1 MAIFLTNICFNFI
14 TTSGCLAD
22 MVIVCRYGDSV
33 TSAHMPG
40 DGFRLRHDGV
50 KMKIKSLLQWAG
62 VRAECEVFNEF
73 AGLIPQQ
80 GLNRIQRGQRRQGLV
95 PDFKLEGERGGEDQL
110 CELKIMSASR
120 SRYPRNPLPRDG
132 VRAVDRR
139 AAVRERQAQSIGF
152 RQGRSIRRL
161 GFGFLDV

>member
-1 MAIFLTNICFNFI
+1 MKGAMLN
-14 TTSGCLAD
+14 LASPACAGLQGQP
-22 MVIVCRYGDSV
+22 VVGQARVCRYGDSV
-33 TSAHMPG
+33 TNAHMRG

-95 PDFKLEGERGGEDQL
+95 PDFKLEGERGGEDKGRPHKEKHIFFL
-110 CELKIMSASR
+110 A
-120 SRYPRNPLPRDG
+120 LPEKG
-132 VRAVDRR
+132 GGLPMP
-139 AAVRERQAQSIGF
+139 EF
-152 RQGRSIRRL
+152 
-161 GFGFLDV
+161 FGPFSPS

>member
-1 MAIFLTNICFNFI
+1 M
-14 TTSGCLAD
+14 
-22 MVIVCRYGDSV
+22 CRYGDSV

-73 AGLIPQQ
+73 AGLIPQH
-80 GLNRIQRGQRRQGLV
+80 RIQRGQRRQGLV
-95 PDFKLEGERGGEDQL
+95 PDFKLEGERGVEDQV

-120 SRYPRNPLPRDG
+120 SRYPRNPLPRHSG
-132 VRAVDRR
+132 P
-139 AAVRERQAQSIGF
+139 F
-152 RQGRSIRRL
+152 RGGR
-161 GFGFLDV
+161 GG